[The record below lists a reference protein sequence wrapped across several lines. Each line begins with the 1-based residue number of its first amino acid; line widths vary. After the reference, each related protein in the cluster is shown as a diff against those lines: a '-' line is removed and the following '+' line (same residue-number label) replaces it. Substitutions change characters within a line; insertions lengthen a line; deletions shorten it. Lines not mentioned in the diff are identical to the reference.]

1 MSAWRVGLA
10 IAALAVLSASPARA
24 GIRPVPA
31 ADAAYSDGDYKTA
44 ARLWGEACEGGN
56 PTGCYELAIVYRDGE
71 GVAADH
77 KKEAKLLG
85 LACDGAEGRAC
96 FNLGLAADPWGKDS
110 PAASPKQQQAATA
123 YYERGCAAG
132 HQESCVNL
140 GGRLV
145 AGRGAPKDVA
155 RGVKLLETACYTNDE
170 RMGAACYTLSNLY
183 DGHNGAEA
191 GANPALANRYLDLG
205 CALANFDSCINL
217 GYHYR
222 TGYGLKRDMIR
233 SNTLYA
239 MICEDGSEDECPQFT
254 YSEYFSGGGGYRIDN
269 VRPSRRDV
277 AGLYQKAC
285 DGGFAHGCVALA
297 RLIVRSGK
305 ARASEPQIREL
316 LGMALKLDPQHWTAK
331 LLLDYV
337 NTTGLAEMDRR
348 HANDR

>member
-1 MSAWRVGLA
+1 M
-10 IAALAVLSASPARA
+10 LSASPARA
-24 GIRPVPA
+24 DTRPVPA
-31 ADAAYSDGDYKTA
+31 ADAAYSDGDYKNA
-44 ARLWGEACEGGN
+44 AKLWSEACESGN
-56 PTGCYELAIVYRDGE
+56 ATGCYELSIVYRDGE
-71 GVAADH
+71 GVARDPA
-77 KKEAKLLG
+77 KSEKLLIR
-85 LACDGAEGRAC
+85 ACDGGDGRGC
-96 FNLGLAADPWGKDS
+96 FNLANLADPPSKVDLTEEHIAGGN
-110 PAASPKQQQAATA
+110 PAQQAKATA
-123 YYERGCAAG
+123 LYGRSCGAGFQQACA
-132 HQESCVNL
+132 NL
-140 GGRLV
+140 GSRL
-145 AGRGAPKDVA
+145 ARGIGAPKDLVKAVA
-155 RGVKLLETACYTNDE
+155 LLKGACESGQPD
-170 RMGAACYTLSNLY
+170 MGPACFQLSELY
-183 DGHNGAEA
+183 DGHVSALAGEEA
-191 GANPALANRYLDLG
+191 DLANRYLDLS
-205 CALANFDSCINL
+205 CAMADADACTNL